1 MAFKDTEKGKTY
13 YSKWQ
18 KDHPEN
24 NRIAQKKYWEKHP
37 QRKLFKSSKA
47 NAKSRNLEHTITEED
62 IVIPE
67 YCPYLKIKLTFK
79 PESCNFPST
88 ISLDRIDNSKGYIP
102 GNVQVISRLANL
114 MKSYATTEQLITFAE
129 SILTLHKDL

>member
-1 MAFKDTEKGKTY
+1 MSIEKQEKRKAY
-13 YSKWQ
+13 RSKWQ

-24 NRIAQKKYWEKHP
+24 NKIAQKKYWEKHP

-47 NAKSRNLEHTITEED
+47 NAKSRNLEHSITEDD
-62 IVIPE
+62 IIIPE

-79 PESCNFPST
+79 QESQNFPST
-88 ISLDRIDNSKGYIP
+88 ISLDRIDNTKGYIK

-114 MKSYATTEQLITFAE
+114 MKSYATEEQLITFAE
-129 SILTLHKDL
+129 SILTLHRDL